1 MEGSQKF
8 GPRAER
14 HRVQVIGR
22 LIVEKGGG
30 ERGTCLCN
38 TLNMSLSGAL
48 VEASSP
54 IEVGSVLNYA
64 FSLPGVKSLI
74 EVTGEVIRKGGPISS
89 ASMLLRI
96 AAWNSATCLVSSA
109 RFVARASLSLA
120 RRAFSSARELISS
133 TASRLPS

>member
-89 ASMLLRI
+89 APGAGEETAGLDPREPMTCYGIKFLDMKEVDRKALR
-96 AAWNSATCLVSSA
+96 
-109 RFVARASLSLA
+109 RFLA
-120 RRAFSSARELISS
+120 G
-133 TASRLPS
+133 

>member
-1 MEGSQKF
+1 MQRSHKF

-54 IEVGSVLNYA
+54 IEIGSVLNYA
-64 FSLPGVKSLI
+64 FSLPGMKSLI
-74 EVTGEVIRKGGPISS
+74 EVTGEVTRKGGPI
-89 ASMLLRI
+89 
-96 AAWNSATCLVSSA
+96 AAAPAPGAGEDTAGLDPRETMTCYGIKFLDMKEVDRKVLK
-109 RFVARASLSLA
+109 RFLA
-120 RRAFSSARELISS
+120 G
-133 TASRLPS
+133 